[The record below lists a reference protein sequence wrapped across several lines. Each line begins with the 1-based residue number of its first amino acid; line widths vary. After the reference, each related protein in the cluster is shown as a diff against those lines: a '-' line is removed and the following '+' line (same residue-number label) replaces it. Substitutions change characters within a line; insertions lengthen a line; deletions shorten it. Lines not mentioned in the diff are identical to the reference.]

1 MDQSNGDYGS
11 ASGVIDSTNFIKPG
25 NWITVVYTYDGTT
38 SKIYMNGQL
47 KGTYTGTAVFTV
59 NSNDVYIGATEN
71 PSAPYWLNGVIDEI
85 RIYKKTLCATAV
97 QQLNNL
103 KE

>member
-1 MDQSNGDYGS
+1 MES
-11 ASGVIDSTNFIKPG
+11 VLDSTDFVKPG
-25 NWITVVYTYDGTT
+25 GWSTVVYTYDGTF
-38 SKIYMNGQL
+38 SKIYVNGQL
-47 KGTYTGTAVFTV
+47 KGTYHGTANFTA
-59 NSNDVYIGATEN
+59 NTNDIYIGATEN

-85 RIYKKTLCATAV
+85 RIYKKALCATAV